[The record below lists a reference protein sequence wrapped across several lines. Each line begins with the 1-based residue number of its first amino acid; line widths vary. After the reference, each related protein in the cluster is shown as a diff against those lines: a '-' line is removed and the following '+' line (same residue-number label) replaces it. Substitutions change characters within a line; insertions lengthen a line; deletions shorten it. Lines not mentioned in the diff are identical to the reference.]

1 MACNEQAV
9 VDLTE
14 GWARVTRRPLIV
26 FTSVGYG
33 AVNTLVGLA
42 MAMADSIPIVAV
54 TESWRTYFLERVAIR
69 DISHH
74 VRAMPT

>member
-1 MACNEQAV
+1 MACNEQAAV
-9 VDLTE
+9 HLTE

-33 AVNTLVGLA
+33 AVNTLVGL
-42 MAMADSIPIVAV
+42 AMADSIPIVAV